1 MHDDGPVN
9 LDAMVEQYH
18 GKTLPDLLNVHLRTM
33 RKEILP
39 QVLRGTFI
47 EFDPATL
54 PQLNE
59 FTDSYM
65 HNWLK
70 PDIATTDLGKLL
82 SRTIS
87 DIKFMCTQT
96 GLSLNDNRQFDLFH
110 IMVLKLTLRAHTDT
124 DIQLLLGINK
134 GAL

>member
-9 LDAMVEQYH
+9 LDAMVKQYH

-65 HNWLK
+65 QNWLK
-70 PDIATTDLGKLL
+70 PDMTTVDLGELL
-82 SRTIS
+82 SHTVN
-87 DIKFMCTQT
+87 DIKAMCRQT
-96 GLSLNDNRQFDLFH
+96 GISLNDNRQFDLFH

-124 DIQLLLGINK
+124 DIQQMLGINK
-134 GAL
+134 GVL